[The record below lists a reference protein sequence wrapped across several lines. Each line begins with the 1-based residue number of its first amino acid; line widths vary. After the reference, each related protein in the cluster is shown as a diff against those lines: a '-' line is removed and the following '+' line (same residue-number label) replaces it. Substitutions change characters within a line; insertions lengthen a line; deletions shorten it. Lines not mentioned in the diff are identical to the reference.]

1 MSTLCDF
8 LLELFRG
15 TVGLA
20 EGTLGI
26 SGTRGISVIFAL
38 RELAFEVAFEGN
50 LLGSS
55 MPPPGISKPDRL
67 GGKSDILVFSK
78 SSSSS

>member
-1 MSTLCDF
+1 MS
-8 LLELFRG
+8 
-15 TVGLA
+15 V
-20 EGTLGI
+20 
-26 SGTRGISVIFAL
+26 VFAL
-38 RELAFEVAFEGN
+38 RELVFEVAFEGN

-67 GGKSDILVFSK
+67 GGRSDILVISK